1 MKNNIFNRLKK
12 NIYFLLFILSGS
24 MNNSCSDYLDIVPD
38 NMATIEMAFSMRSEA
53 IKYLFNCYSFL
64 PKTGNLEEEPS
75 IMAGDEIWSII
86 DSNRPAYSD
95 AMFRIARGFQ
105 NANEPIANGYWRNL
119 YRGLRDCNIFLENVD
134 NVPDLP
140 DWEKTLWRAEVTF
153 LKAYYHFYLVR
164 MYGPIPLIKENL
176 PIDASVDQVK
186 VYRDPVDD
194 CFNYIVELLDEAMP
208 GLPLI
213 IENPVADLGRITRPI
228 AASVKAQVLVTA
240 ASPLFNGNPD
250 QITLKNPNG
259 VQLFPSQFD
268 LSKWKRAAIA
278 CEDAI
283 EVCHSAGMKLYEYNP
298 NYQQYNLT
306 DITKVQLSIR
316 NAFCEKW
323 NSEIIWANTNTGKS
337 SIQQIQTLSSA
348 GLDSRYLSTPMKSQ
362 LQPPIK
368 IAKMFYTDNGVPIE
382 EDMEWNGVDLLGQ
395 KVGGKAENLYIREG
409 YTTINLHF
417 KREPRFYANLG
428 FDGGVWYGQGKY
440 DDSKPNDL
448 FYVACRRSGIHGKTG
463 SQNGP
468 FTGYYQKKCVHF
480 QNVQSADQVYN
491 TEYYPWPMM
500 RLADLYL
507 LYSEAINELEG
518 PNGAN
523 STELFTYIDLVRE
536 RAGLKGV
543 KYSWD
548 NFATTKKY
556 ETQQGMREI
565 IHRERLIELAL
576 EGQRYWDIRRW
587 KTAPVYYQTPIEGW
601 DVLQS
606 SPDLFYHP
614 IILHNQK
621 FFLKDYFWPIKESYI
636 ENNRNLVQ
644 NIGWH

>member
-1 MKNNIFNRLKK
+1 MKRNICYKLKK
-12 NIYFLLFILSGS
+12 NIYFLFFLLLGN

-38 NMATIEMAFSMRSEA
+38 NIATIEMAFSMRSEA

-86 DSNRPAYSD
+86 DSNRSAYSD

-382 EDMEWNGVDLLGQ
+382 EDMEWNGVDLL
-395 KVGGKAENLYIREG
+395 
-409 YTTINLHF
+409 
-417 KREPRFYANLG
+417 
-428 FDGGVWYGQGKY
+428 
-440 DDSKPNDL
+440 
-448 FYVACRRSGIHGKTG
+448 
-463 SQNGP
+463 
-468 FTGYYQKKCVHF
+468 
-480 QNVQSADQVYN
+480 
-491 TEYYPWPMM
+491 
-500 RLADLYL
+500 
-507 LYSEAINELEG
+507 
-518 PNGAN
+518 
-523 STELFTYIDLVRE
+523 
-536 RAGLKGV
+536 
-543 KYSWD
+543 
-548 NFATTKKY
+548 
-556 ETQQGMREI
+556 
-565 IHRERLIELAL
+565 
-576 EGQRYWDIRRW
+576 
-587 KTAPVYYQTPIEGW
+587 
-601 DVLQS
+601 VLCK
-606 SPDLFYHP
+606 L
-614 IILHNQK
+614 
-621 FFLKDYFWPIKESYI
+621 
-636 ENNRNLVQ
+636 
-644 NIGWH
+644 